1 MKLMS
6 LNVWGGRLFNPL
18 ISFLQ
23 KYSQN
28 IDVFC
33 LQEVFNNSPN
43 AKSAIQQGAKEDIY
57 LDIKKALSGFDAF
70 IAPAQDNEESLAMFI
85 RRTLLIKKID
95 DVFVYRWKNAMVNND
110 ASTYGV
116 NIQYAQFQQDNKYY
130 TVCNLHGHWTP
141 NFKGDNPARLEQFE
155 NIKRF
160 LDGFDCRKILCGDFN
175 VASNTK
181 SVAILESSMRNLI
194 SEYKI
199 TSTRSHLYTK
209 EVKFA
214 DYIMVSPE
222 VRTRNF
228 EVLQVVVSDHLP
240 LLIEFD

>member
-1 MKLMS
+1 MKLIS

-18 ISFLQ
+18 MSFLQ
-23 KYSQN
+23 KYSK
-28 IDVFC
+28 DVEIFC

-43 AKSAIQQGAKEDIY
+43 AKSAVQRGAKENIY

-70 IAPAQDNEESLAMFI
+70 IAPVQDNEESLAMFT
-85 RRTLLIKKID
+85 RRTLPIKKID
-95 DVFVYRWKNAMVNND
+95 EVFVYRWKNAMMDND

-116 NIQYAQFQQDNKYY
+116 NVQYAQFQKDNKNYI
-130 TVCNLHGHWTP
+130 VCNLHGHWTP
-141 NFKGDNPARLEQFE
+141 NFKGDNPARLEQFR

-160 LDGFDCRKILCGDFN
+160 LDGLEGRKILCGDFN
-175 VASNTK
+175 VAPDTK
-181 SVAILESSMRNLI
+181 SVSILESSMRNLI

-209 EVKFA
+209 ELKFA

-222 VRTRNF
+222 VRTKNF

-240 LLIEFD
+240 LLLEFD